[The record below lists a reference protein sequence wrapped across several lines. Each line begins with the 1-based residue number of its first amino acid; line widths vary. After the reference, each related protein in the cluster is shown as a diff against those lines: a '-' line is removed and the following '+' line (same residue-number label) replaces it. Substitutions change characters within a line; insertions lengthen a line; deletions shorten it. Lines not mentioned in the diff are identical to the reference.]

1 MKIQITFL
9 LAIGLLIGLSSC
21 KKYNQVDNAS
31 TVKTPYTLFIGG
43 YNGTLHKTNDG
54 LYYKPLFPTD
64 NRAVRQIVVADSNLL
79 YLKENF
85 YYSTNEGSAF
95 QISNNHV
102 NPYFDVFYKYYLP
115 NQAIYDKTTKRV
127 YLCTKSTGNGLEYS
141 TDYGVTFTQ
150 DANWNDPTLDSLSIT
165 QLDNG
170 DLYILKDSASN
181 VYRRTGTSNWT
192 RVIPDLV
199 NVLPSDSFQAPQYIT
214 KWYIS
219 HTHDTLIAIDYDGIN
234 GVYYSADYGVNWFPC
249 TGIPKVRKILFGH
262 QAFGNNTFYVG
273 IDSGGLYKLKG
284 SVLEPTSAGIPWY
297 AKVHYVEGK
306 TLTYRTDVKR
316 TYLFCATD
324 LGLYRSETNGLDW
337 KLIRTGTYSTL
348 Y

>member
-1 MKIQITFL
+1 MKIHITFL

-85 YYSTNEGSAF
+85 YYSTNEGGAF
-95 QISNNHV
+95 QICNNHAF
-102 NPYFDVFYKYYLP
+102 PYQDIFYKYYLP
-115 NQAIYDKTTKRV
+115 NASVYDKSTKRV
-127 YLCTKSTGNGLEYS
+127 YLCTQTGLEYS
-141 TDYGVTFTQ
+141 TDLGVTFTA
-150 DANWNDPTLDSLSIT
+150 DAAWNDPIIIPTSIT

-170 DLYILKDSASN
+170 DLYIIKDSASN
-181 VYRRTGTSNWT
+181 VYKRTGTGNWT
-192 RVIPDLV
+192 RVIPDLN
-199 NVLPSDSFQAPQYIT
+199 NVLPADSIKSPPTAYFPT
-214 KWYIS
+214 WYIS
-219 HTHDTLIAIDYDGIN
+219 HTHDTLMALEYDGIN
-234 GVYYSADYGVNWFPC
+234 GVYYSADQGVNWFPC
-249 TGIPKVRKILFGH
+249 TGIPKVRKLLFGH